1 VLTYHPSQANYS
13 AAGTY
18 QDALSVHRRKNGLNS
33 TTIDLGIVSDV
44 GYIAENPEQF
54 ERLRYL
60 KPLFISERDLRLLL
74 TAAMLGNTRDGLPVP
89 PQVVT
94 GVGSELIQ
102 DGSIGSA
109 MNADL
114 KYSNLHG
121 TSGDDSANAGEDEQT
136 QEALK
141 ACTSLSA
148 ATDVVEAVFAFN
160 IAKATGMEPEDVD
173 MEKPMHAYGVDSLA
187 AVEVRNMIFRKFRS
201 EVSVFDLLSTMAL
214 RRLAVKVVA
223 NSKITKNEVQMAA
236 QEKATES
243 ED

>member
-1 VLTYHPSQANYS
+1 L
-13 AAGTY
+13 
-18 QDALSVHRRKNGLNS
+18 KS

-44 GYIAENPEQF
+44 GVIAENPEQF

-74 TAAMLGNTRDGLPVP
+74 SAAIIGTTRDGLPVP
-89 PQVVT
+89 AQVVT
-94 GVGSELIQ
+94 GVGAELMQ

-109 MNADL
+109 MAADL
-114 KYSNLHG
+114 KYTNMHG
-121 TSGDDSANAGEDEQT
+121 SSGDDGANAGEDEQA

-141 ACTSLSA
+141 ACVSLSA
-148 ATDVVEAVFAFN
+148 ATDVVEAIFAGN

-187 AVEVRNMIFRKFRS
+187 AVEVRNMIFRKFRA

-223 NSKITKNEVQMAA
+223 SSKITKNEVQITA
-236 QEKATES
+236 QEKAAES